1 MTLLIAALST
11 AVFVYFAVGFLTG
24 TAPDIKFRSREKT
37 YKELSDGQ
45 LWLIQAGLDLS
56 PRQFWGASAAAGL
69 MVFVAALLFTDTPA
83 VAFPLALIVVAIP
96 RGFYG
101 RRRSQ
106 RLAEVQNAW
115 PDGLRLLMGS
125 IAAGSSL
132 AAALNRLSTEGPEA
146 LRNAFQRFPLT
157 SRMLGVA
164 PALQMVREEIAD
176 ATTDRIIEV
185 LMVAHERG
193 GQSVMSILRDLAN
206 STNKDLRVLEE
217 IRSESLESRINAG
230 AVFVIPWLILVLLTA
245 RTEMFREFYSTDH
258 AVGVVVVFI
267 GAVLSGIGILIVS
280 RLSRSPIEARVLTGS
295 RPAQAGEPNA

>member
-1 MTLLIAALST
+1 MI
-11 AVFVYFAVGFLTG
+11 
-24 TAPDIKFRSREKT
+24 
-37 YKELSDGQ
+37 KELSDNQ

-56 PRQFWGASAAAGL
+56 PRQFWGASAGSGL
-69 MVFVAALLFTDTPA
+69 VVFVATLLLTDTPA

-101 RRRSQ
+101 RRRAQ
-106 RLAEVQNAW
+106 RLAEVQNSW

-125 IAAGSSL
+125 IAAGNSL
-132 AAALNRLSTEGPEA
+132 AAALNRLSAEGPEP

-164 PALQMVREEIAD
+164 PALQIVREEIAD

-193 GQSVMSILRDLAN
+193 GHSVMSILRDLAD

-217 IRSESLESRINAG
+217 IRSESLEQRINAG

-245 RTEMFREFYSTDH
+245 RTEMFHDFYSTDNTL
-258 AVGVVVVFI
+258 GVIVVFI
-267 GAVLSGIGILIVS
+267 GAVLSGIGIVIVTK
-280 RLSRSPIEARVLTGS
+280 LSRSPIEARVLTGS